1 MNLKLKMKNSLI
13 TYESQ
18 ENEINKIIQEGID
31 KSLLYMNSF
40 SLSNLNKFSKSA
52 KNLINK
58 RTNQYSRTDYFTKNR
73 IIIKNRSKNDNP
85 ILKKKIE
92 FNPFSFSQINIKP
105 KSLNKTMKP
114 RKKMNEFDYQVEYN
128 KKREELEKCKNDLIQ
143 ERIKQNKL
151 QKEMN
156 IKMKKEKEF
165 NKLEE
170 NDNLIEKN
178 SEDLIFK
185 IQQSERI
192 REEQTKIIERLLSEY
207 NFMIN
212 KLRRNPNIEIVNRY
226 DELRLE
232 AENLKNEGMAI
243 KMKKKK
249 NKKLIKSKN
258 P

>member
-1 MNLKLKMKNSLI
+1 MKNNLI
-13 TYESQ
+13 TLETQ
-18 ENEINKIIQEGID
+18 ENEINKILQEGID
-31 KSLLYMNSF
+31 KSLLYLNSF
-40 SLSNLNKFSKSA
+40 KQSDLNNFSKSA
-52 KNLINK
+52 KNLTNK
-58 RTNQYSRTDYFTKNR
+58 TRTKKTSKTEYSTKNK
-73 IIIKNRSKNDNP
+73 IIIKNPTLNENT
-85 ILKKKIE
+85 LKRKKIE
-92 FNPFSFSQINIKP
+92 FNPFSLSQINIKQ

-114 RKKMNEFDYQVEYN
+114 KKKMSEFDYQVEYN

-151 QKEMN
+151 QKEMS
-156 IKMKKEKEF
+156 IKLKKEKEF

-170 NDNLIEKN
+170 NDNIIEKK

-212 KLRRNPNIEIVNRY
+212 KLRRNPNIEIVNKY
-226 DELRLE
+226 DELKLE
-232 AENLKNEGMAI
+232 ADSLKKEGMAI
-243 KMKKKK
+243 TKKKK
-249 NKKLIKSKN
+249 NSKKIIKSKS

>member
-1 MNLKLKMKNSLI
+1 MNLKLKMKNNLI
-13 TYESQ
+13 TNESQ
-18 ENEINKIIQEGID
+18 ENEINKILQDGID
-31 KSLLYMNSF
+31 KSLLYINSF
-40 SLSNLNKFSKSA
+40 KSSDLNTFSKTA
-52 KNLINK
+52 KNLTNK
-58 RTNQYSRTDYFTKNR
+58 
-73 IIIKNRSKNDNP
+73 RSKNKSKTDFFTNNKIIFKNP
-85 ILKKKIE
+85 SKKENKSIKKNIE
-92 FNPFSFSQINIKP
+92 INPYSFSQININP
-105 KSLNKTMKP
+105 KSLNKTLKP
-114 RKKMNEFDYQVEYN
+114 RRKMNEFDYQVEYN
-128 KKREELEKCKNDLIQ
+128 KKREELEKYKNDLIQ
-143 ERIKQNKL
+143 ERIKQTKL

-156 IKMKKEKEF
+156 IKIKKEKEF